1 MTGTGEKIRAFM
13 TGEETPGAVLAVLL
27 ALLAAVYGGAVRL
40 RNLFYDHGIL
50 PVKSLPC
57 GVISIGNL
65 TVGGTGKTP
74 MTLFL
79 ARHLQEMGFQPAVI
93 SRGYKGSAEKN
104 GMVVSDGLTILAG
117 PEAAGDEPFMMAQNL
132 SGIPVLVGADRY
144 AAGME
149 AVQKFSPDVIVLDD
163 GFQHR
168 RLHRDLDI
176 VLVDHNAF
184 FGNGSLLPR
193 GILREPVA
201 GISRADL
208 FVITRCPEVR
218 AGCGDA
224 LKQMVGKTPVFCAS
238 HAPYMAGIY
247 NGEAGAAK
255 NGWLPEPSENLDFLT
270 DKKVFVFSGIS
281 GNAAFVA
288 TVAAFAGQVTGSMGF
303 TDHHHYTASD
313 FQQIIGRAQA
323 SGAAYLVTTEK
334 DFVKIAG
341 KMKSPLDIVVIGI
354 RMAFD
359 RDSDR
364 VASVIRE
371 KVSQM
376 IMLRKR

>member
-1 MTGTGEKIRAFM
+1 
-13 TGEETPGAVLAVLL
+13 
-27 ALLAAVYGGAVRL
+27 
-40 RNLFYDHGIL
+40 
-50 PVKSLPC
+50 
-57 GVISIGNL
+57 
-65 TVGGTGKTP
+65 
-74 MTLFL
+74 
-79 ARHLQEMGFQPAVI
+79 
-93 SRGYKGSAEKN
+93 
-104 GMVVSDGLTILAG
+104 
-117 PEAAGDEPFMMAQNL
+117 
-132 SGIPVLVGADRY
+132 
-144 AAGME
+144 
-149 AVQKFSPDVIVLDD
+149 
-163 GFQHR
+163 
-168 RLHRDLDI
+168 
-176 VLVDHNAF
+176 
-184 FGNGSLLPR
+184 
-193 GILREPVA
+193 
-201 GISRADL
+201 
-208 FVITRCPEVR
+208 
-218 AGCGDA
+218 
-224 LKQMVGKTPVFCAS
+224 MVGKTPVFCAS

-281 GNAAFVA
+281 GNAAFAA

-313 FQQIIGRAQA
+313 FQQIIDRAQA